1 MKNRRTAILARR
13 EAEGTPQQAPAALV
27 STGSPHADVNGG
39 ARPVRSVETA
49 SPPMGFT
56 AVNVRQ
62 SVSDTHN
69 PQSMK
74 AEEHFPS
81 QAANVT
87 YINGRSVKGASPTER
102 AEMMAKFMSSGER
115 DNGPDA
121 ARRSSMGTSSR
132 SQVFGASDGR
142 PRAGSIDYTGR
153 PNDKGPSSL
162 VAIPSTPAQLMPVV
176 KSPFLERDDGGPFK
190 SEMVSRME
198 SMQRGERVMPPCDR
212 CRRLHMDCLKNLTAC
227 MGCTKKHAKCSWKDV
242 RPDELHDHER
252 HADME
257 PDYHRREAVPEHSS
271 PPRTIAEVTRQIE
284 ENIRPPTAGS
294 VPSEP
299 DRSRDHGGDT
309 VMEGNAPVPTP
320 RKEAT
325 PPKADP
331 PLATEALRPSSP
343 RPVSQPAPQSTP
355 QYAPPQS
362 TRAPSPPPAPANAP
376 APVRAASPRSPPAP
390 VHSKFDVRPPAFT
403 QQLHD
408 AAHRISPPRYS
419 QYSTYPP
426 KDRPRMMEVDDN
438 DEGDRLQALAAQVYR
453 SASQSV
459 KPQESSQA

>member
-1 MKNRRTAILARR
+1 
-13 EAEGTPQQAPAALV
+13 
-27 STGSPHADVNGG
+27 
-39 ARPVRSVETA
+39 
-49 SPPMGFT
+49 MGFT

-62 SVSDTHN
+62 PPPEAHKPAGMT
-69 PQSMK
+69 
-74 AEEHFPS
+74 AEDLFPS
-81 QAANVT
+81 GAGNVT

-115 DNGPDA
+115 DGGDA

-132 SQVFGASDGR
+132 TQNLGPVDGR

-153 PNDKGPSSL
+153 PSEKGPSSL

-198 SMQRGERVMPPCDR
+198 SMQRGERVIPPCDR

-242 RPDELHDHER
+242 RPDELHEFER
-252 HADME
+252 QSDAEHDL
-257 PDYHRREAVPEHSS
+257 HRREPVPEHSS
-271 PPRTIAEVTRQIE
+271 PPRTIAEVTRQVE
-284 ENIRPPTAGS
+284 ENTRPPTATS
-294 VPSEP
+294 VPPEP
-299 DRSRDHGGDT
+299 EHGKDQSGDT
-309 VMEGNAPVPTP
+309 VMEGTVAAP

-343 RPVSQPAPQSTP
+343 RPISQPAPQSMPYSAP
-355 QYAPPQS
+355 QPAP
-362 TRAPSPPPAPANAP
+362 APIKTASPPAPPPA
-376 APVRAASPRSPPAP
+376 AP
-390 VHSKFDVRPPAFT
+390 VHSKFDVKPPVFT
-403 QQLHD
+403 QQLQD